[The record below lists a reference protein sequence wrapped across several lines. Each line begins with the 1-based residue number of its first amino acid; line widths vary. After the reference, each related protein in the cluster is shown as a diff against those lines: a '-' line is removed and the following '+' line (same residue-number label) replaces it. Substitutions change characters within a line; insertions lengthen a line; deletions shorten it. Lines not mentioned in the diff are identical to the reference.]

1 MKNNMKTVVLLGSLA
16 GLMVVFGQ
24 LLGGRTGAI
33 IGFGLAAAINFASYW
48 FSDKIALKMSK
59 AKPVTREEAPAL
71 YEIVEDL
78 SRRAEIPMPTLHM
91 VASDQPN
98 AFATGRNPE
107 HAAVA
112 VTEGIMRILTRDELE
127 GVLAHELSHVK
138 NRDILTTSIAA
149 AIAGGISLLAT
160 MARWGAIFGGGSNDE
175 DEGGGIAAVLV
186 ASIVAPLAAMVV
198 QMAISRSREFQ
209 ADASGADVCG
219 NPAGLAS
226 ALRKIEAGAQQ
237 TPMAVSPSAAP
248 LFIINPLRGRFAQG
262 AAKMFMTHPP
272 TDERIQRL
280 EAMAHQSA

>member
-1 MKNNMKTVVLLGSLA
+1 MKNNLKTLVLLGALA
-16 GLMVVFGQ
+16 GLMVGFGQ
-24 LLGGRTGAI
+24 LLGGRSGAV
-33 IGFGLAAAINFASYW
+33 IGFGLAAAMNFGSYW

-59 AKPVTREEAPAL
+59 ATPVSREQAPEL

-78 SRRAEIPMPTLHM
+78 TRKADLPMPTLHM
-91 VASDQPN
+91 VPSDQPN

-112 VTEGIMRILTRDELE
+112 VTEGIMRILNRDELE

-160 MARWGAIFGGGSNDE
+160 MARWGAIFGGGGDD

-209 ADASGADVCG
+209 ADASGAEVCG
-219 NPAGLAS
+219 HPEELAS
-226 ALRKIEAGAQQ
+226 ALRKIEAGARQ
-237 TPMAVSPSAAP
+237 TPMAVNPSAAP
-248 LFIINPLRGRFAQG
+248 LFIINPLRGVFAQG
-262 AAKMFMTHPP
+262 VARMFMTHPP
-272 TDERIQRL
+272 TEERIQRL
-280 EAMAHQSA
+280 EAMARR

>member
-1 MKNNMKTVVLLGSLA
+1 MKNNLKTVVLLGSLA
-16 GLMVVFGQ
+16 GLVVVFGQ
-24 LLGGRTGAI
+24 LLGGRSGAI
-33 IGFGLAAAINFASYW
+33 IGFGIAGVMNFASYW
-48 FSDKIALKMSK
+48 FSAKIALKMSK
-59 AKPVTREEAPAL
+59 AKPVTREQAPAL

-78 SRRAEIPMPTLHM
+78 ARKADIPMPTLHM
-91 VASDQPN
+91 VPSDQPN

-160 MARWGAIFGGGSNDE
+160 MARWGAIFGGGSDD
-175 DEGGGIAAVLV
+175 DEGGGIAAVLI

-209 ADASGADVCG
+209 ADASGAEVCG
-219 NPAGLAS
+219 NPEGLAS
-226 ALRKIEAGAQQ
+226 ALRKIEAGAKQ
-237 TPMAVSPSAAP
+237 TPMAVNPSAAP
-248 LFIINPLRGRFAQG
+248 LFIINPLRGAFAQG
-262 AAKMFMTHPP
+262 AARMFMTHPP
-272 TDERIQRL
+272 TEERIQRL
-280 EAMAHQSA
+280 EAMARHSV